1 MRAEIISGTSGL
13 VKNRFLS
20 VFCLW
25 ERSTCSAASKSQTDE
40 LMYIALKHWNQ
51 DYIALNSFFFRK
63 AHCMRELH
71 AVSLRARVARR
82 RLTLHAVSLTAQLA
96 QAVSLGKKQKLT
108 RVRDIVTAANS

>member
-1 MRAEIISGTSGL
+1 
-13 VKNRFLS
+13 
-20 VFCLW
+20 
-25 ERSTCSAASKSQTDE
+25 
-40 LMYIALKHWNQ
+40 
-51 DYIALNSFFFRK
+51 
-63 AHCMRELH
+63 MRELH